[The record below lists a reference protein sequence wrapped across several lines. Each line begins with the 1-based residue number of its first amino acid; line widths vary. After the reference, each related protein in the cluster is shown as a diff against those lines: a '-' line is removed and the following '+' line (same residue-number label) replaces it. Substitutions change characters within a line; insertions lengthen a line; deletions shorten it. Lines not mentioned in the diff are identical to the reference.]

1 MTRTPI
7 SAPSERPYLNLSD
20 DALRAEYL
28 RVDALF
34 DPDAVHDLVEIERTL
49 FALDDELCMRG
60 LDIPRAEVAPKQMSL
75 L

>member
-1 MTRTPI
+1 MKRTPL
-7 SAPSERPYLNLSD
+7 AVPAERPYQSLSD

-34 DPDAVHDLVEIERTL
+34 DPDAVHDLVEVERAL

-60 LDIPRAEVAPKQMSL
+60 LDIPRPESAPIQMSL